1 MDGIILNTIAYL
13 ILSLGAFVAFDIS
26 TKDGSKFSRFMNFL
40 MLFWCVFM
48 TTYLITHHKEI
59 LSEPLNPILN
69 FYETITNFFIG
80 LYLLSFNHLRK

>member
-1 MDGIILNTIAYL
+1 MDEIILNAVAYL
-13 ILSLGAFVAFDIS
+13 ILSLGAFVAFDVS
-26 TKDGSKFSRFMNFL
+26 AKDGSRFSRFMNFL

-48 TTYLITHHKEI
+48 TVYLLTQRHEI
-59 LSEPLNPILN
+59 LTQPLNPILN